1 MWNAIVLSAGLVL
14 GVALGKIEYFR
25 SVKLDLSISLWKEW
39 IFLLFLAVFVYF
51 ACVFYPLYRLV
62 NLNGE
67 FYVVQPKAVRKNV
80 SARLEL
86 KRRASWPVA
95 YSRNIHT
102 RYQPEF

>member
-14 GVALGKIEYFR
+14 GVGLGRIEYFEM
-25 SVKLDLSISLWKEW
+25 VKLDFSISLWKEW

-51 ACVFYPLYRLV
+51 ALVFYPLFRLV
-62 NLNGE
+62 NLNGRR
-67 FYVVQPKAVRKNV
+67 YVDQPRAVKRNV